1 MATGLVNLTPIAIAI
16 IGVVIIAIS
25 SYLIPYIKTKMS
37 AEQLRNLYTWTEVGV
52 KAAEQLCKSGVIRK
66 EERKKYV
73 LDFLANKG
81 LTINLDEV
89 EALIESFVKDLPPLI
104 ISGVTEKTEKDE

>member
-1 MATGLVNLTPIAIAI
+1 MTTGLVNLTPITVAI

-25 SYLIPYIKTKMS
+25 AYLIPYIKTKMTE
-37 AEQLRNLYTWTEVGV
+37 EQLKNLYTWTEVGV
-52 KAAEQLCKSGVIRK
+52 KAAEQLCKSGVIKK
-66 EERKKYV
+66 EERKEYV

-81 LTINLDEV
+81 FTVDFNEI

-104 ISGVTEKTEKDE
+104 ISGVSDKTEKKE